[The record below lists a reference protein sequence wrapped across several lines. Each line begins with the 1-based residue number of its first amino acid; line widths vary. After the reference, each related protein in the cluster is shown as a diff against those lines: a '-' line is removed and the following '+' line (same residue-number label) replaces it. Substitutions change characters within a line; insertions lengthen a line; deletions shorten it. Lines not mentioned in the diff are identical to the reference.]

1 MEEQLFEW
9 LARGADSNPARVIAR
24 EVWHDW
30 GYLFSMIIKKGWLSL
45 SIKLD
50 VLPVQINT
58 ALNWEGVKLPFDQS
72 YQFEVTTDPI
82 GPHYITS

>member
-1 MEEQLFEW
+1 MEEQPFEW
-9 LARGADSNPARVIAR
+9 LARGADLNPARVIAW

-30 GYLFSMIIKKGWLSL
+30 GYLLSMIIKKGRLSL
-45 SIKLD
+45 CIESD
-50 VLPVQINT
+50 VLPAEINT
-58 ALNWEGVKLPFDQS
+58 ALNQEGVVPFDQP